1 MTDVFISY
9 AREDAGQ
16 AERVARGLEAMGL
29 TVFWDN
35 EIPPGQTWADY
46 IETKLNQCAAAI
58 VLWSEHSTK
67 SQWVREEAR
76 MGRSKLIP
84 ARLDASEAPFGFGDV
99 QAADLS
105 QWNGDLNHPQ
115 WSRFANAVFAK
126 ARGAAAPETQ
136 PQQQVSGSQTPPPPP
151 QQQTGGWQTPPP
163 NQQQSGWSNQGAQAG
178 AGGELSPIAYIKKC
192 FRLYVDGKGRARRRE
207 YWWWFAFR
215 FAVAIVAIL
224 IDLMFG
230 YNQYTMQPNSQI
242 VTLITGLALLPPT
255 VAVASRRLH
264 DAGRNG
270 WIAAA
275 PIVLFV
281 IGGMLGPIG
290 GIFSLLGLAAMI
302 VIGVLPGNP
311 GPNQYGPDPKAAAGV

>member
-16 AERVARGLEAMGL
+16 AERIARGLEAMGL
-29 TVFWDN
+29 SVFWDN

-58 VLWSEHSTK
+58 VLWSANSTK

-76 MGRSKLIP
+76 MGRAKLIP

-105 QWNGDLNHPQ
+105 QWDGDLNHPQ
-115 WSRFANAVFAK
+115 WTRFANAVVAR
-126 ARGAAAPETQ
+126 ARGAGAPSAPPSPQ
-136 PQQQVSGSQTPPPPP
+136 PQAS
-151 QQQTGGWQTPPP
+151 GWQTPPP
-163 NQQQSGWSNQGAQAG
+163 SQQQSGWNRQGAQAG
-178 AGGELSPIAYIKKC
+178 AGGELSPIAYVRKC
-192 FRLYVDGKGRARRRE
+192 FRLYIDGKGRARRRE
-207 YWWWFAFR
+207 FWWWFAFR
-215 FAVAIVAIL
+215 FAVAVVAIL

-230 YNQYTMQPNSQI
+230 YNQYTMQPNSQVVTI
-242 VTLITGLALLPPT
+242 VTGLALLPPT

-264 DAGRNG
+264 DAGQNG

-281 IGGMLGPIG
+281 IGGMLGAIG
-290 GIFSLLGLAAMI
+290 GLFSLLGLAAMI

-311 GPNQYGPDPKAAAGV
+311 GSNQYGPDPKAAAGV

>member
-16 AERVARGLEAMGL
+16 AERIARGLEAMGL
-29 TVFWDN
+29 SVFWDN

-58 VLWSEHSTK
+58 VLWSANSTK

-76 MGRSKLIP
+76 MGRAKLIP

-105 QWNGDLNHPQ
+105 QWDGDLNHPQ
-115 WSRFANAVFAK
+115 WTRFANAVVAR
-126 ARGAAAPETQ
+126 ARGAGAPSAPPSPQ
-136 PQQQVSGSQTPPPPP
+136 PQAS
-151 QQQTGGWQTPPP
+151 GWQTPPP
-163 NQQQSGWSNQGAQAG
+163 SQQQSGWSNQGAQAG
-178 AGGELSPIAYIKKC
+178 AGGELSPIAYVRKC
-192 FRLYVDGKGRARRRE
+192 LRLYIDGKGRARRRE
-207 YWWWFAFR
+207 FWWWFAFR
-215 FAVAIVAIL
+215 FGVAVVAIL

-230 YNQYTMQPNSQI
+230 YNQYTMQPNSQV
-242 VTLITGLALLPPT
+242 VTIITGLALLPPT

-264 DAGRNG
+264 DAGQNG

-281 IGGMLGPIG
+281 IGGMLGAIG
-290 GIFSLLGLAAMI
+290 GLFSLLGLAAMI

-311 GPNQYGPDPKAAAGV
+311 GSNQYGPDPKAAAGV